1 LGRFSQIYCKRT
13 KASLLF
19 FPRFQPPIHPL
30 AQLGLVLFL
39 LFCSF
44 RSGSPH
50 LNRSIEYDLACYL
63 YLVSLVA
70 VRPDP

>member
-1 LGRFSQIYCKRT
+1 
-13 KASLLF
+13 
-19 FPRFQPPIHPL
+19 
-30 AQLGLVLFL
+30 L
-39 LFCSF
+39 LFCSL

-63 YLVSLVA
+63 YFVALVT